1 MGYLKG
7 TLNTNIVREWFGRGT
22 GPITLLGDMA
32 RDPRESVLSNATR
45 DDYTAPAAEL
55 KKFLHTVAPSFR
67 RDADLEFL
75 VNLEFAA
82 QNWVKSLPGTVGSG
96 YVSKAEETDDEDGP
110 GDNLSSRVQRR
121 LGRKSGNV
129 TVPEAIRE

>member
-7 TLNTNIVREWFGRGT
+7 TFNTKILRERSGRGT

-32 RDPRESVLSNATR
+32 RDPRNPVLASASR

-55 KKFLHTVAPSFR
+55 NKFIDTVGPSFR
-67 RDADLEFL
+67 ESADLEFL
-75 VNLEFAA
+75 VNLDFAA
-82 QNWVKSLPGTVGSG
+82 QDWVNSLPGTVGSG

-110 GDNLSSRVQRR
+110 EDNLSPKAKRR
-121 LGRKSGNV
+121 LMRNSGNV
-129 TVPEAIRE
+129 TVPKAIRE